1 MYQKMSGAGE
11 PPSELQLMFMASPS
25 VATGVLGVMTGGPG
39 LTSTVTSTFKSSSYN
54 EFLLCML
61 NFHFN
66 NNQDLSDLL
75 PDLQT

>member
-39 LTSTVTSTFKSSSYN
+39 LTSTVTCT
-54 EFLLCML
+54 
-61 NFHFN
+61 
-66 NNQDLSDLL
+66 
-75 PDLQT
+75 